1 MDNQIKI
8 DETQYLNKTLKA
20 MEKSLK
26 TTAAEIKRTNKHID
40 TVSQSWGDVRLK
52 TDTYSGIVETAAS
65 IRQQQQMLSERENS
79 KTRAEHRFTTLTQQI
94 DKPYFARIDFSE
106 SATDSGEAET
116 IYIGLSSF
124 SDDNNKFLVYD
135 WRAPVASIYYDGG
148 IGDVAYLTPDGSQ
161 RAHVTLKRQFQIE
174 DGVIVTLFD
183 TEEAIGDA
191 MLMSALSG
199 ESSTK
204 MKSIVTTIQKE
215 QNKIIRNTAADL
227 LFVQGAAG
235 SGKTAAV
242 LQRVAYLLYRYRG
255 KLTSGQVVLFSPNQL
270 FNDYIDNVLPELGEQ
285 NMVQM
290 TFYQYASRRL
300 PKMAVETLQARF
312 EEDQTSSTIALA
324 KGSLAMFD
332 AVTAY
337 AQHLNR
343 KDLKLRSLMF
353 RGEPL
358 ISKTRIAEI
367 YYQYNDNYKLSQR
380 LDATR
385 DTLMRSLSARIGS
398 EMRKDWVE
406 LAIENLSKQEYDTL
420 VGAGKVRVGDDQ
432 ENDAASRT
440 RQAQLGD
447 GPKAREFASEKAE
460 RQFLSRQ
467 IVTQALKPLARQI
480 RRGSFLN
487 INAQFVDLLRQLP
500 NYLDLA
506 QFDLTL
512 SEWQQHVETVIDNLK
527 NKQLSLTDTTLYL
540 YLYDLITGK
549 TGERDIRFLFIDEIQ
564 DYTPF
569 QLAFLK
575 FSFPRAK
582 FTVLGDLNQA
592 IFTKDNANN
601 LSRDFAKLFDSD
613 RVERVDLTQTYRST
627 QQITDFTKYILKG
640 GQNIEAFNRSGQKPR
655 VKLSPN
661 EADMLHQL
669 QQQLTE
675 YSQQHDT
682 TAIITKTLADAQLL
696 SEQLQDTSVTLI
708 QSENQRLAQGT
719 IIVPSYL
726 AKGLEFDAVIIWH
739 ADNTRYGQDSE
750 RRLLYTV
757 ASRAM
762 HSLTLLAE
770 KQVSCLLDHVP
781 EKLYEVES

>member
-613 RVERVDLTQTYRST
+613 RVERVNLTQTYRST

-770 KQVSCLLDHVP
+770 KQASCLLDHVP

>member
-1 MDNQIKI
+1 
-8 DETQYLNKTLKA
+8 

-148 IGDVAYLTPDGSQ
+148 IGDVTYLTPDGSQ

-613 RVERVDLTQTYRST
+613 RVERVNLTQTYRST

>member
-148 IGDVAYLTPDGSQ
+148 IGDVTYLTPDGSQ

-353 RGEPL
+353 RDEPL

-613 RVERVDLTQTYRST
+613 RVERVNLTQTYRST

>member
-1 MDNQIKI
+1 LDNQIKI

-148 IGDVAYLTPDGSQ
+148 IGDVTYLTPDGSQ

-613 RVERVDLTQTYRST
+613 RVERVNLTQTYRST

-708 QSENQRLAQGT
+708 QSENQRLAQET

-770 KQVSCLLDHVP
+770 KQASCLLDHVP

>member
-148 IGDVAYLTPDGSQ
+148 IGDVTYLTPDGSQ

-613 RVERVDLTQTYRST
+613 RVERVNLTQTYRST

-661 EADMLHQL
+661 EGDMLHQL

-696 SEQLQDTSVTLI
+696 SAQLQDTSVTLI

>member
-1 MDNQIKI
+1 
-8 DETQYLNKTLKA
+8 

-613 RVERVDLTQTYRST
+613 RVERVNLTQTYRST

-762 HSLTLLAE
+762 HSLTLLAK